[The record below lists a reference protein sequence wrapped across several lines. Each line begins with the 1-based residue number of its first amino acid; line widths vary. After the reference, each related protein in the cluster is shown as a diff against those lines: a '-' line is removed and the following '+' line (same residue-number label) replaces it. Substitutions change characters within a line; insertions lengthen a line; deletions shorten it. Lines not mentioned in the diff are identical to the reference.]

1 MRGNLGT
8 RQDQDQ
14 SGQGPDLTVEPWLSH
29 PCGREGAAVQ
39 LQGPALTLEAS
50 AKAPVILL

>member
-1 MRGNLGT
+1 MGGNLGT

-14 SGQGPDLTVEPWLSH
+14 SGQGPDLSVKPWLSH
-29 PCGREGAAVQ
+29 PCGWEGAAVH
-39 LQGPALTLEAS
+39 LQGPALTLAAS